1 MGEGDALFFDLEFQT
16 IHGSVVYI
24 KKKIFMHDVLQAFF
38 FFFFTQSAFKSERLR
53 FFLRK
58 EEPGSCI

>member
-24 KKKIFMHDVLQAFF
+24 KKKSLCMMFYRLF